1 MRSTAPVLAMVAALA
16 WTSEARQQPPP
27 QNQPT
32 FRVGVDLVQVD
43 VSVLDR
49 NRRPVTGLTQNDF
62 TILENG
68 KPQEIVAFAP
78 IDVPGPE
85 EPTARWIRDV
95 GPDVRS
101 NSLGDG
107 RLFAIVL
114 DDAAMPFDLRA
125 AVSAKQI
132 ARGVIERL
140 GTADLAAVI
149 YTQDNRRS
157 VDFTQDRSRLL
168 AAIEAFKPGF
178 TYGDPTTDRIHF
190 QASIRTL
197 AQTSAYLA
205 TVPQRRKA
213 IVYVSTGVPL
223 DLQVFANVTLL
234 TPKEGEVLD
243 VDLNT
248 DLYNTMSELLMQRP
262 QEAYGLTLQ
271 EALIRAQNG
280 NVNVYSMDPSGA
292 GGLGALLQNRTTIEQ
307 LDAQTRAGRGV
318 VVRQNP
324 LEPIEQARLHRDF
337 LQIVAENSGGR
348 AFVNTN
354 DFDAG
359 LRQIFRENSS
369 YYLVGYRSTVD
380 RTDRR
385 IRRVTVRMH
394 KSGLTA
400 HTRNAYYA
408 PRGRAAAA
416 TPPEF
421 RLTEALHGI
430 LPSPDI
436 TLRATA
442 AALSLPA
449 RAESGVAIA
458 IGVQHPPLP
467 GDIGARAS
475 GQLELL
481 TTAHGPD
488 GQVRGSMKQSL
499 SLKGRSGADQLAEYE
514 VLSRLDLPPGSYQLR
529 IAARIPALDRT
540 GSVYYDVVVPD
551 FRREPVTLSG
561 IVLSAEPSPI
571 TAGTELLST
580 VLPVVPTSRRVFT
593 QDLDVSAYVEVY
605 HGTRAPAAAVPVTV
619 TITDDTDRRIV
630 NVTDSLAPDRFN
642 DRFTA
647 PYQFAV
653 PLDRLR
659 AGKYLL
665 TIETAEGNKR
675 ARRDVRFEV
684 R

>member
-1 MRSTAPVLAMVAALA
+1 MVLFAALA
-16 WTSEARQQPPP
+16 WPGEARQQPP

-32 FRVGVDLVQVD
+32 FRSGVDVVQVD

-49 NRRPVTGLTQNDF
+49 NRRPVTGLTQGDF

-85 EPTARWIRDV
+85 EPTARWIRDI

-107 RLFAIVL
+107 RLFAIIL
-114 DDAAMPFDLRA
+114 DDATMPFDLRA
-125 AVSAKQI
+125 AASAKQI
-132 ARGVIERL
+132 ARGVVERL

-149 YTQDNRRS
+149 YTQNNRRS
-157 VDFTQDRSRLL
+157 VDFTQDRGRLL
-168 AAIEAFKPGF
+168 TAIEAFKPGF

-223 DLQVFANVTLL
+223 DLQVFAKVTLL

-248 DLYNTMSELLMQRP
+248 DLYNSMSELLVQRP
-262 QEAYGLTLQ
+262 QEAFGLTLQ
-271 EALIRAQNG
+271 EALIRAQDG
-280 NVNVYSMDPSGA
+280 NVNVYSMDPAGA
-292 GGLGALLQNRTTIEQ
+292 GGLGAYFQNRTTIEQ

-318 VVRQNP
+318 VVRPNP
-324 LEPIEQARLHRDF
+324 LEPTDQARLHRDF
-337 LQIVAENSGGR
+337 LEIVAENSGGR
-348 AFVNTN
+348 AFVNSN

-369 YYLVGYRSTVD
+369 YYLVGYRSTLD

-385 IRRVTVRMH
+385 TRRVTVRMQ
-394 KSGLTA
+394 KPGLTA
-400 HTRNAYYA
+400 RTRNAYYA
-408 PRGRAAAA
+408 PRGRTGAM
-416 TPPEF
+416 TPAEF

-430 LPSPDI
+430 LPSPEI
-436 TLRATA
+436 MLRASA
-442 AALSLPA
+442 AVFSLPA

-475 GQLELL
+475 GSLELL

-499 SLKGRSGADQLAEYE
+499 TLKGRSGADQLAEYE
-514 VLSRLDLPPGSYQLR
+514 VLSRLDLPPGGYQLR

-551 FRREPVTLSG
+551 FRRDPVALSG
-561 IVLSAEPSPI
+561 IVLTAAPSLI
-571 TAGTELLST
+571 TAGADVLST
-580 VLPVVPTSRRVFT
+580 VLPVVPTSRRAFT
-593 QDLDVSAYVEVY
+593 PDFGVNAYVEVY
-605 HGTRAPAAAVPVTV
+605 HGTRAPAAAVPLTV
-619 TITDDTDRRIV
+619 TITDDADRRVV
-630 NVTDSLAPDRFN
+630 NVADLLTPDRFN
-642 DRFTA
+642 DRFSA
-647 PYQFAV
+647 PYQFTV
-653 PLDRLR
+653 PIDRLR

-665 TIETAEGNKR
+665 TIEAAEGNKR

>member
-1 MRSTAPVLAMVAALA
+1 
-16 WTSEARQQPPP
+16 
-27 QNQPT
+27 
-32 FRVGVDLVQVD
+32 
-43 VSVLDR
+43 
-49 NRRPVTGLTQNDF
+49 
-62 TILENG
+62 
-68 KPQEIVAFAP
+68 
-78 IDVPGPE
+78 
-85 EPTARWIRDV
+85 
-95 GPDVRS
+95 
-101 NSLGDG
+101 
-107 RLFAIVL
+107 
-114 DDAAMPFDLRA
+114 
-125 AVSAKQI
+125 
-132 ARGVIERL
+132 
-140 GTADLAAVI
+140 VI

-157 VDFTQDRSRLL
+157 VDFTQDRTRLL
-168 AAIEAFKPGF
+168 AAIDAFKPGF

-234 TPKEGEVLD
+234 QPKEGEVLD

-248 DLYNTMSELLMQRP
+248 DLYNTMNELLVQRP

-271 EALIRAQNG
+271 EALIRAQDG
-280 NVNVYSMDPSGA
+280 NVNVYSIDPAGA
-292 GGLGALLQNRTTIEQ
+292 GGLGAYLQNRTTIEQ

-337 LQIVAENSGGR
+337 LEVVAENSGGR

-369 YYLVGYRSTVD
+369 YYLVGYRSTRD

-385 IRRVTVRMH
+385 IRRVNVKMS
-394 KSGLTA
+394 KPGLTA
-400 HTRNAYYA
+400 RTRNAYFA
-408 PRGRAAAA
+408 PRGRSNTV

-442 AALSLPA
+442 AVFALPA
-449 RAESGVAIA
+449 RTESGVALA
-458 IGVQHPPLP
+458 IGMQHPPLP

-475 GQLELL
+475 GSLELL
-481 TTAHGPD
+481 TTAHGAD
-488 GQVRGSMKQSL
+488 GQIRASMKQGL
-499 SLKGRSGADQLAEYE
+499 TLKGRSGADQPAEYE
-514 VLSRLDLPPGSYQLR
+514 VLSRLDLPPGRYQLR
-529 IAARIPALDRT
+529 IAARIPVLDRT
-540 GSVYYDVVVPD
+540 GSVYYDIEVPD
-551 FRREPVTLSG
+551 HRRETVSLSG
-561 IVLSAEPSPI
+561 VVLSAAPDVIS
-571 TAGTELLST
+571 AGADLLST
-580 VLPVVPTSRRVFT
+580 LLPLVPTSRRVFAA
-593 QDLDVSAYVEVY
+593 DMDVSAYVEVY
-605 HGTRAPAAAVPVTV
+605 HGTRAPTAAVPVTV
-619 TITDDTDRRIV
+619 SVTDDADRRVV
-630 NVTDSLAPDRFN
+630 NVSDALAPDRFN

-647 PYQFAV
+647 PFQFEL

-665 TIETAEGNKR
+665 SIEVADGNKR
-675 ARRDVRFEV
+675 AKRDVRFEV